1 MDGVRHCNPV
11 RLERA
16 PSGHAV
22 ARAQGS
28 GLGEQEK
35 RSQPSNTRMDGGK
48 MKSSNAAPAAIHV
61 DSVSLRYAC
70 VMTPGEVRIWFRHAR
85 ATDDHGPI
93 DRCQHGEPAQSDWPC
108 KGLDRRHGE
117 ARRCHGNAGASEQT
131 AEGNKERRISPERY
145 WPCSGGHELCRLLAS
160 RSCKAPSPAARRP
173 VSCSSV
179 MPVFDDPP
187 LFNPENAAFQ

>member
-70 VMTPGEVRIWFRHAR
+70 VMTPGEIDVNTVSRLR
-85 ATDDHGPI
+85 ATGRARDWTAGMEKRGGAMATQGRANKPPRETRSI
-93 DRCQHGEPAQSDWPC
+93 VQGSEPRGS
-108 KGLDRRHGE
+108 
-117 ARRCHGNAGASEQT
+117 ASCIVQ
-131 AEGNKERRISPERY
+131 
-145 WPCSGGHELCRLLAS
+145 
-160 RSCKAPSPAARRP
+160 
-173 VSCSSV
+173 
-179 MPVFDDPP
+179 
-187 LFNPENAAFQ
+187 

>member
-131 AEGNKERRISPERY
+131 AEGNKPPRETRSVGYHRSDT
-145 WPCSGGHELCRLLAS
+145 GLA
-160 RSCKAPSPAARRP
+160 PAATSF
-173 VSCSSV
+173 VGCSLV
-179 MPVFDDPP
+179 DRARLRAPRLGV
-187 LFNPENAAFQ
+187 LYRAVV